1 MLISTLVNLLV
12 PIYDLNDYI
21 TEQKTSISKM
31 IMRSEDKGDAK
42 PITGSQTLIRGLNII
57 EAVSRGASSLNA
69 LSNDLGLTR
78 STTYRLASALVERD
92 YLVTVPR
99 GGYALGPRL
108 QALRPEPGLS
118 AAVMSGG
125 AQVAT
130 LELCRFAMPVSAAR
144 MEVLSEAMRLCA
156 KTVGDRLAQEN

>member
-1 MLISTLVNLLV
+1 M
-12 PIYDLNDYI
+12 I
-21 TEQKTSISKM
+21 T
-31 IMRSEDKGDAK
+31 RSEDKGDAK

-108 QALRPEPGLS
+108 EALSARPEPLVS
-118 AAVMSGG
+118 TEVTVGG
-125 AQVAT
+125 HRVAT
-130 LELCRFAMPVSAAR
+130 LELCRFAMPVSASQMA
-144 MEVLSEAMRLCA
+144 VLGEAVRLCA
-156 KTVGDRLAQEN
+156 KTIGDRLAPED

>member
-31 IMRSEDKGDAK
+31 IMRSEDKSDAK

-57 EAVSRGASSLNA
+57 EAVSRGASTLNA

-108 QALRPEPGLS
+108 EALRPEPTLS
-118 AAVMSGG
+118 AAVISGG
-125 AQVAT
+125 SEVAR

-144 MEVLSEAMRLCA
+144 MEVLGKAMRLCA
-156 KTVGDRLAQEN
+156 KTIGDRLAQET